1 MEAVTKNPKRGRPK
15 SRPPQ
20 EELPRSNELKE
31 LANKEPNGDP
41 FKEPQKEPQK
51 EREQSNVLWIAG
63 GLICAAGV
71 LYLAT
76 RPTATPATPVTPS
89 ATPVTP
95 VITPPPT
102 EPPIKK
108 RKF

>member
-1 MEAVTKNPKRGRPK
+1 METVTKNPKRGRPK
-15 SRPPQ
+15 SRPIMQ
-20 EELPRSNELKE
+20 EKLPRSNELKE
-31 LANKEPNGDP
+31 LANKEPKGDP

-51 EREQSNVLWIAG
+51 EQKQSNVLWIAG
-63 GLICAAGV
+63 GMICAAGV

-76 RPTATPATPVTPS
+76 RPTVTPVAPT